1 MANPEVSDCN
11 IFARKEHK
19 LSLFFPWKGKARQG
33 EGGGRGRGVEMFFR
47 SAFCIAVTN
56 LRNKR
61 LNLSRS

>member
-19 LSLFFPWKGKARQG
+19 SLFFPWKGKARQG
-33 EGGGRGRGVEMFFR
+33 AGGVEMFLR